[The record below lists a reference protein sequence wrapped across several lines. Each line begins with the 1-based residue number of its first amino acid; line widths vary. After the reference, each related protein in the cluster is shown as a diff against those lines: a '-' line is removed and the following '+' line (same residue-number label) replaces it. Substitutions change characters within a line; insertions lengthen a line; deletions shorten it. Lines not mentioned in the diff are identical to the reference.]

1 MQSFDWNDLKYLIA
15 LHRAETMLAA
25 ARSLGT
31 SDTTIAR
38 RIASLQ
44 EKLGV
49 ILFLRNSAGRYVL
62 TEVGQTILTHAETS
76 EQAAMAVEDL
86 LGQITTRLTG
96 VVRISSV
103 PVIINRLLVPRVGK
117 LQDQEP
123 ALTLELIPEARV
135 LDLNKREADLA
146 LRFARP
152 ATGGLRV
159 KAQKL
164 GSLKFDLF
172 ASSALTEEALSD
184 LPWIGYEDA
193 HASLPQARWLTAAVQ
208 RDPAGLAP
216 LKVADVETAWEAAA
230 QGLGK
235 TLLPRTIAAA
245 DKRLQQVTV
254 RNHVPLP
261 ARDVWLL
268 SHADQSDHTS
278 VLAVKEWLTGL
289 PWS

>member
-1 MQSFDWNDLKYLIA
+1 MQSFDWNDLKYLIV
-15 LHRAETMLAA
+15 LHRAETLLAA
-25 ARSLGT
+25 ARVLGT
-31 SDTTIAR
+31 SDTTVAR
-38 RIASLQ
+38 RIAGLQ
-44 EKLGV
+44 EKFGV
-49 ILFLRNSAGRYVL
+49 NLFLRNSAGRYVL
-62 TEVGQTILTHAETS
+62 TEVGHAILAHAETS
-76 EQAAMAVEDL
+76 EQAAMAVENL

-103 PVIINRLLVPRVGK
+103 PVIINRLLVPQLHR

-123 ALTLELIPEARV
+123 DLTLELVPEARA

-164 GSLKFDLF
+164 GSLAFDLF
-172 ASSALTEEALSD
+172 ASTALEESTLSD
-184 LPWIGYEDA
+184 LPWIAYEDA
-193 HASLPQARWLTAAVQ
+193 HASLPQARWLAAAMQ
-208 RDPAGLAP
+208 RRPAGPAP

-235 TLLPRTIAAA
+235 TLLPRILAAP
-245 DKRLQQVTV
+245 DTRLQRVNAQ
-254 RNHVPLP
+254 NHAPLP

-268 SHADQSDHTS
+268 SHADQSDRAP
-278 VLAVKEWLTGL
+278 VLAVKHWLNGL